1 MPGLRPSAVVF
12 PDQSGEL
19 LTITITNNYDYDY
32 DYGVVKRKKL
42 GKFSEHKKKI
52 FNQQQINSL

>member
-12 PDQSGEL
+12 PDQSGEFL
-19 LTITITNNYDYDY
+19 TITNNY

>member
-12 PDQSGEL
+12 PDQGGEF

-32 DYGVVKRKKL
+32 GVVKREKL
-42 GKFSEHKKKI
+42 GKFSEHK
-52 FNQQQINSL
+52 